1 MYSRDSH
8 QHLNGTERMAAS
20 VRNTA
25 IKRIQGDVREMMT
38 NPSDQYAAAPLETNM
53 FDWHFTLRGP
63 RDTEFEGGIYH
74 GRIIL
79 PSDYPF
85 KPPNI
90 MLLTPNGRFEVKK
103 KICLSISAYHP
114 EEWQPAWGVRLIL
127 EALISFMPTKGEGA
141 IGALDFPPEERK
153 RLAKL
158 SVDYKCETC
167 GKVAE
172 LLPELETENEEADAE
187 KKPSKYAEQIA
198 QLHMHSL
205 EKAPASAAKDTKEA
219 AVVPTA
225 GSDAG
230 SQEEKAVAESEA
242 QSSAAELEETSV
254 ESKSANAEEWSED
267 TESTQTTTTALEPT
281 EADAAPEVEE
291 PYQNADAPVAAHQTA
306 QVRESDSVD
315 TFLHYLTVAIVVA
328 LFALIYKKLLQ
339 MHGLLQ

>member
-1 MYSRDSH
+1 
-8 QHLNGTERMAAS
+8 MAAS

-141 IGALDFPPEERK
+141 IGALDFPAEERK

-167 GKVAE
+167 GRVAD
-172 LLPELETENEEADAE
+172 LLPEVETENDEEAE

-205 EKAPASAAKDTKEA
+205 DSASPASAADDKKEA
-219 AVVPTA
+219 AKSSSDAEDEAAAGNAEQKCSVATQEKATVDSTSDSAEETEASSSTESTAGVATAASQPVPTA
-225 GSDAG
+225 EPA
-230 SQEEKAVAESEA
+230 AAAPVVAEPH
-242 QSSAAELEETSV
+242 QDV
-254 ESKSANAEEWSED
+254 D
-267 TESTQTTTTALEPT
+267 TRI
-281 EADAAPEVEE
+281 
-291 PYQNADAPVAAHQTA
+291 AAHNTPH
-306 QVRESDSVD
+306 VREPDSVD
-315 TFLHYLTVAIVVA
+315 TFLHYLTVAIVIA
-328 LFALIYKKLLQ
+328 LFALVYRKLLQ
-339 MHGLLQ
+339 MHGVLQ

>member
-1 MYSRDSH
+1 
-8 QHLNGTERMAAS
+8 MAAS

-103 KICLSISAYHP
+103 KICLSISAHHP

-127 EALISFMPTKGEGA
+127 EALISFMPTKGDGA
-141 IGALDFPPEERK
+141 IGALDFDVDERK

-158 SVDYKCETC
+158 SVNYKCETC
-167 GKVAE
+167 GHVAD
-172 LLPELETENEEADAE
+172 LIPELEAENE
-187 KKPSKYAEQIA
+187 KKPSKYTEQIA
-198 QLHMHSL
+198 QLHLHSL
-205 EKAPASAAKDTKEA
+205 ENAQPSSASKDEKEAVNATAENVKQTSEEAQTTPVVTQNSAKAQETAQGTVLHDSKPTMVEESIVAAGDPASTQETK
-219 AVVPTA
+219 VTLPM
-225 GSDAG
+225 GSTETPA
-230 SQEEKAVAESEA
+230 
-242 QSSAAELEETSV
+242 AAERH
-254 ESKSANAEEWSED
+254 
-267 TESTQTTTTALEPT
+267 
-281 EADAAPEVEE
+281 
-291 PYQNADAPVAAHQTA
+291 QNVDPPPIVAHDMT
-306 QVRESDSVD
+306 QVRESNSVD
-315 TFLHYLTVAIVVA
+315 TMLHYLTVAIVVA

-339 MHGLLQ
+339 MHGVLQ

>member
-1 MYSRDSH
+1 
-8 QHLNGTERMAAS
+8 MAAS

-141 IGALDFPPEERK
+141 IGALDFPAEERR

-167 GKVAE
+167 GRVAD
-172 LLPELETENEEADAE
+172 LLPELESEHEGNEEE

-205 EKAPASAAKDTKEA
+205 ETAPANSAASTDA
-219 AVVPTA
+219 AFV
-225 GSDAG
+225 
-230 SQEEKAVAESEA
+230 EEPA
-242 QSSAAELEETSV
+242 AAE
-254 ESKSANAEEWSED
+254 
-267 TESTQTTTTALEPT
+267 
-281 EADAAPEVEE
+281 AAPEVVDYHHENVDT
-291 PYQNADAPVAAHQTA
+291 PIAAHNFA
-306 QVRESDSVD
+306 PVRESDSVD
-315 TFLHYLTVAIVVA
+315 TFLHYLTIAIVVA

-339 MHGLLQ
+339 MHGILQ

>member
-1 MYSRDSH
+1 
-8 QHLNGTERMAAS
+8 MAAS

-141 IGALDFPPEERK
+141 IGALDFPPEERR
-153 RLAKL
+153 RLAQL

-167 GKVAE
+167 GKAAE
-172 LLPELETENEEADAE
+172 LLPELETENEGVEAE

-219 AVVPTA
+219 AVVSA
-225 GSDAG
+225 DVSDG
-230 SQEEKAVAESEA
+230 GNQEDKAVAGVESR
-242 QSSAAELEETSV
+242 SSTVAPEETSV
-254 ESKSANAEEWSED
+254 ESKPAKAEKRSED
-267 TESTQTTTTALEPT
+267 TESASTHTTATVPEPT
-281 EADAAPEVEE
+281 EVDAAPEVLE
-291 PYQNADAPVAAHQTA
+291 PHQNADTPIAAHNIA